1 MPRPVRRLTFE
12 ELEPAAARDVGGRVV
27 VDLFVAAAGAAR
39 RRRGS
44 RRSIGG
50 ACCLRLV
57 GFCPRGADPAAH
69 SSFGRGGEREGGRG
83 NGGGR
88 LMIWKKGRG
97 RGLERRGQR
106 RRFGNGAAQELLEV
120 LFVGGREREEDEN

>member
-1 MPRPVRRLTFE
+1 MTSRAISPSLSPHVEACSVRRLTFE

-39 RRRGS
+39 RRS

-57 GFCPRGADPAAH
+57 GFCPRGADPAH
-69 SSFGRGGEREGGRG
+69 SSFGRGEREGRRG
-83 NGGGR
+83 NGGVA
-88 LMIWKKGRG
+88 LPS
-97 RGLERRGQR
+97 
-106 RRFGNGAAQELLEV
+106 
-120 LFVGGREREEDEN
+120 